1 MKSYP
6 GMTRSSKKHTRF
18 LPADIKVTEA
28 SSRQGALMA
37 KPQLQDS
44 TTGSSPTRVL
54 AEYIAGL
61 SYKQI
66 PQEVISHIKF
76 SLIDSLGC
84 ALFGST
90 LPWGKIISSFAKELG
105 KGRGALIWGD
115 GAEVPSTSAP
125 LANGTL
131 IHSFEMD
138 DLHRVGVIHPGSEA
152 IPAADA
158 LVRHA
163 GGADGKRFLAAVV
176 AGYEIGCRVGMTG
189 GAAQLRRGF
198 HPSATSGTFAAGAAA
213 AKMLGLSP
221 LKTIHALGIAGT
233 QAAGLMAAQHA
244 SMVKRMHP
252 GRSAQSGVYGA
263 LLAVKGFTGIE
274 DILEAPYGGFCSTFV
289 DNPDLSRLT
298 HGLGERFE
306 TLNVGFKPYPC
317 CGSNHTSIDA
327 LKKILREH
335 PDVSAEKVEKV
346 RIRTTRATKLHVG
359 WPYEPK
365 SMTTAQMNLPFCV
378 AVLLH
383 DKDFFVDQVTEKS
396 IRRPD
401 VLNTTK
407 KIEVVEES
415 EFDALGD
422 EGRHGVDLEVQ
433 LRDGKSYS
441 KRVLHAKGSDK
452 DPMSRDEVLQK
463 FRLLASRVL
472 SRPRV
477 EKLEDTLLNLEKLG
491 DARQIAKLLMP
502 AQKLR
507 PSRL

>member
-1 MKSYP
+1 
-6 GMTRSSKKHTRF
+6 MTLFHR
-18 LPADIKVTEA
+18 PDIKTTEGLLG
-28 SSRQGALMA
+28 QGEHFMA
-37 KPQLQDS
+37 KAQLRE
-44 TTGSSPTRVL
+44 TAMENSPTRIL
-54 AEYIAGL
+54 AEYVAGF
-61 SYKQI
+61 SYKDI

-76 SLIDSLGC
+76 CLLDSLGC

-90 LPWGKIISSFAKELG
+90 LPWGKIITSFTKELG
-105 KGRGALIWGD
+105 KGKGALIWGD

-158 LVRHA
+158 LVRHL
-163 GGADGKRFLAAVV
+163 GDVDGKRFLAAVTV
-176 AGYEIGCRVGMTG
+176 GYEVGCRVGMTG
-189 GAAQLRRGF
+189 GASQLRRGF

-213 AKMLGLSP
+213 AKMLRLNP
-221 LKTIHALGIAGT
+221 VKTVHALGIAGT
-233 QAAGLMAAQHA
+233 QAAGLMAAQHS

-252 GRSAQSGVYGA
+252 GRSAQAGVYGA
-263 LLAVKGFTGIE
+263 LLAAKNFTGIE
-274 DILEAPYGGFCSTFV
+274 DVLEAPYGGFCSTFI
-289 DNPDLSRLT
+289 DKPNLSHLT
-298 HGLGERFE
+298 DRLGERFE

-327 LKKILREH
+327 LKRILSEH
-335 PDVSAEKVEKV
+335 PEISAEHVEKIQ
-346 RIRTTRATKLHVG
+346 IRTTRATKLHVG

-365 SMTTAQMNLPFCV
+365 SMTTAQMNLLFCV

-383 DKDFFVDQVTEKS
+383 DRDFFVDQVTAKS

-401 VLNTTK
+401 VLQTTK
-407 KIEVVEES
+407 KIEVIEDSQFE
-415 EFDALGD
+415 ALGD

-441 KRVLHAKGSDK
+441 EKVLHAKGSDK
-452 DPMSRDEVLQK
+452 HPMAREEVLEK

-472 SRPRV
+472 SRSRV
-477 EKLEDTLLNLEKLG
+477 EKLADTLLNLEKLD
-491 DARQIAKLLMP
+491 DASKIGKLLT
-502 AQKLR
+502 A
-507 PSRL
+507 